1 MVGGTDSINLKLNNV
16 MTLAHAKAFHE
27 EALAALDDPASDTVW
42 IDAVA
47 NEAIELPI
55 LQILVAVVNRAKEK
69 GLKVVWDNPSI
80 ALFERSVEL
89 GLDEALKI

>member
-1 MVGGTDSINLKLNNV
+1 MVGGTDTLNLKLNNS
-16 MTLAHAKAFHE
+16 MTLADAPLLHE
-27 EALAALDDPASDTVW
+27 QAIAILEDPSTDTVW

-55 LQILVAVVNRAKEK
+55 VQILIAVVKEAKEK
-69 GLKVVWDNPSI
+69 GKKVVWDNPSI

-89 GLDEALKI
+89 GLDEALEL

>member
-1 MVGGTDSINLKLNNV
+1 
-16 MTLAHAKAFHE
+16 MTLADARAFHE
-27 EALAALDDPASDTVW
+27 EAVAALDSPASDTVW

-55 LQILVAVVNRAKEK
+55 VQILVAVVKRAKEK
-69 GLKVVWDNPSI
+69 QLKVVWDNPSI

-89 GLDEALKI
+89 GLDEALEI

>member
-1 MVGGTDSINLKLNNV
+1 MVGGTDSINLKLSNV
-16 MTLAHAKAFHE
+16 MTLADARAFHE
-27 EALAALDDPASDTVW
+27 EAVAALDSPASDTVW

-55 LQILVAVVNRAKEK
+55 VQILVAVVKRAKEK
-69 GLKVVWDNPSI
+69 QLKVVWDNPSI

-89 GLDEALKI
+89 GLDEALEI